1 MSDLTNALTQ
11 IVSNLM
17 EIINVS
23 KQANLQ
29 PDDSR
34 IKKTADMTYHDFLRK
49 VLAGK

>member
-1 MSDLTNALTQ
+1 MSSDLTGALTQ

-29 PDDSR
+29 P
-34 IKKTADMTYHDFLRK
+34 
-49 VLAGK
+49 